1 MSTEQRENTP
11 ADPGPATATTTATA
25 EPTEPTARAAEPP
38 APAAEPAAPDATADA
53 PEKPLIKNRDF
64 QALWSSEAFAAV
76 AKETAEIAYPL
87 LILATT
93 GSALYAGIVGSAQLI
108 TASVM
113 SIPGGTLADRLDR
126 RLLLIGCNL
135 VRVVLLALFG
145 LLIFT
150 DSASMPVIFGIALAS
165 AVCFGISQPAGLAAI
180 KALVPASQLTQAT
193 AQNQIRYFGATMA
206 GPPIGGAL
214 FGVARAFPYL
224 ASAVG
229 FLISTVLLLFVR
241 KPMQI
246 ENKDQTK
253 EKRGTAE
260 GFRFL
265 FKQPILRPLII
276 WIMGS
281 NMAFT
286 HSGIFL
292 ALIATAQTRG
302 ASESFIGATLAMAGV
317 GGLVGSLVAGWVF
330 KKVKPSVIVLC
341 GAWVGP
347 VVAALLAVTPGVI
360 PLGIIVTLVFIR
372 GPIISTLFL
381 SYLAAVAPDKVQGRV
396 LGAVF
401 FMSMSAAPLGVF
413 VVGAVFD
420 LAGSTWV
427 FVTMCLISGVAALP
441 TLSKRIRTLPRP
453 EAVAV

>member
-1 MSTEQRENTP
+1 MS
-11 ADPGPATATTTATA
+11 A
-25 EPTEPTARAAEPP
+25 EPLDRSTTGTSDRVLDAEPP
-38 APAAEPAAPDATADA
+38 PAPPEQDPATKPDAPATSGAPSADEPKA
-53 PEKPLIKNRDF
+53 PESPLIKNRDF
-64 QALWSSEAFAAV
+64 QALWTSEAFAAV

-93 GSALYAGIVGSAQLI
+93 GSPLYAGIVGSAQLI

-113 SIPGGTLADRLDR
+113 SLPGGVLADRLDR
-126 RLLLIGCNL
+126 RLLLIGCN
-135 VRVVLLALFG
+135 VIRVVLLAVFSV
-145 LLIFT
+145 LIFT
-150 DSASMPVIFGIALAS
+150 DSTSMPVIFAIAVSS
-165 AVCFGISQPAGLAAI
+165 AICFGLSQPAGMAAI
-180 KALVPASQLTQAT
+180 KALVPPSQLTQAT
-193 AQNQIRYFGATMA
+193 AQNQIRYFGATVA

-224 ASAVG
+224 AAAVS
-229 FLISTVLLLFVR
+229 FLISTVLLLLVR
-241 KPMQI
+241 KPMQS
-246 ENKDQTK
+246 EPAKGPK

-286 HSGIFL
+286 HSGVFL
-292 ALIATAQTRG
+292 ALIATAQGRG
-302 ASESFIGATLAMAGV
+302 ASESFIGVTLAVAGL
-317 GGLVGSLVAGWVF
+317 GGLFGSFIAGWVF

-341 GAWVGP
+341 GAWIGP
-347 VVAALLAVTPGVI
+347 VVAILLAVTPGVI

-413 VVGAVFD
+413 IVGAVFE

-427 FVTMCLISGVAALP
+427 FITMCVISGVAALP
-441 TLSKRIRTLPRP
+441 TLTKRIRNLPAP

>member
-1 MSTEQRENTP
+1 MSAEPRERDTATQDLVLD
-11 ADPGPATATTTATA
+11 ADPPAVSSGPDPVPPA
-25 EPTEPTARAAEPP
+25 AAES
-38 APAAEPAAPDATADA
+38 ASEEQA
-53 PEKPLIKNRDF
+53 PERPLIKNRDF

-93 GSALYAGIVGSAQLI
+93 GSALYAGVVGSAQLI

-113 SIPGGTLADRLDR
+113 SIPGGTLADRVDR
-126 RLLLIGCNL
+126 RLLLAGCNL
-135 VRVVLLALFG
+135 VRVLLLALFSV
-145 LLIFT
+145 LIFT
-150 DSASMPVIFGIALAS
+150 ENTNMPIIFAIAVTS
-165 AVCFGISQPAGLAAI
+165 AVCFGLSQPAGMAAI
-180 KALVPASQLTQAT
+180 KALVPPSQLTQAT
-193 AQNQIRYFGATMA
+193 AQNQIRYFGATVA

-214 FGVARAFPYL
+214 FAVARAFPYL
-224 ASAVG
+224 AAALS
-229 FLISTVLLLFVR
+229 FLISTALLLLVR
-241 KPMQI
+241 KPMQS
-246 ENKDQTK
+246 EESRAAK
-253 EKRGTAE
+253 EKGGTAE

-286 HSGIFL
+286 HSGVFL
-292 ALIATAQTRG
+292 ALIATAQGRG
-302 ASESFIGATLAMAGV
+302 ASESFIGATLAVAGL
-317 GGLVGSLVAGWVF
+317 GGLFGSLIAGWVF
-330 KKVKPSVIVLC
+330 RKFKPSTIVLY
-341 GAWVGP
+341 GAWIGP
-347 VVAALLAVTPGVI
+347 VVAILLAITPGVV

-401 FMSMSAAPLGVF
+401 FMSMSAAPIGVF
-413 VVGAVFD
+413 LVGLVFD

-427 FVTMCLISGVAALP
+427 FITMCVISGVAALP
-441 TLSKRIRTLPRP
+441 TLTKRIRTLPAP
-453 EAVAV
+453 ETVAV

>member
-1 MSTEQRENTP
+1 MSSTEPRERGTGTQDRVLD
-11 ADPGPATATTTATA
+11 ADPP
-25 EPTEPTARAAEPP
+25 EPMSEPDA
-38 APAAEPAAPDATADA
+38 AAPET
-53 PEKPLIKNRDF
+53 PETPETPLIKNWNF

-93 GSALYAGIVGSAQLI
+93 GSTLFAGIVGSAQLI
-108 TASVM
+108 TASLI
-113 SIPGGTLADRLDR
+113 SIPAGTLADRLDR
-126 RLLLIGCNL
+126 RLLLMGCNL
-135 VRVVLLALFG
+135 VRVVLLALFSV
-145 LLIFT
+145 LIFT
-150 DSASMPVIFGIALAS
+150 DSANMAVIFAIALSS
-165 AVCFGISQPAGLAAI
+165 AVCFGLSQPAGLAAI

-193 AQNQIRYFGATMA
+193 AQNQIRYFGATVA

-224 ASAVG
+224 AAAVS
-229 FLISTVLLLFVR
+229 FLVSSLLLLFVR
-241 KPMQI
+241 KPMQS
-246 ENKDQTK
+246 EQSRSAK
-253 EKRGTAE
+253 EKGGTVE

-286 HSGIFL
+286 HSGVFL
-292 ALIATAQTRG
+292 ALIATAQGRG
-302 ASESFIGATLAMAGV
+302 ASESFIGATLAVAGL
-317 GGLVGSLVAGWVF
+317 GGLFGSLIAGWVF
-330 KKVKPSVIVLC
+330 KKVKPSVIVLY
-341 GAWVGP
+341 GAWIGP
-347 VVAALLAVTPGVI
+347 VVAILLAVTPGVI
-360 PLGIIVTLVFIR
+360 PLGVIVTLVFIR

-401 FMSMSAAPLGVF
+401 FMSMSAAPIGVF
-413 VVGAVFD
+413 LVGAVFD

-427 FVTMCLISGVAALP
+427 FITMCVISGVAALP
-441 TLSKRIRTLPRP
+441 TLTKRIRTLPAP

>member
-1 MSTEQRENTP
+1 MSTEPRERGASTQQLD
-11 ADPGPATATTTATA
+11 ADPPEALPEPGAEASEITAPET
-25 EPTEPTARAAEPP
+25 
-38 APAAEPAAPDATADA
+38 
-53 PEKPLIKNRDF
+53 PEKPLIKNWDF

-93 GSALYAGIVGSAQLI
+93 GSTLYAGAVGSAQLI
-108 TASVM
+108 TASLM

-126 RLLLIGCNL
+126 KLLLMGCNL
-135 VRVVLLALFG
+135 IRVVLLGLFG
-145 LLIFT
+145 VLIFS
-150 DSASMPVIFGIALAS
+150 DNVSMPVIFAIALCS
-165 AVCFGISQPAGLAAI
+165 SVCFGISQPAGMAAI

-193 AQNQIRYFGATMA
+193 AQNQIRYFGATVA

-214 FGVARAFPYL
+214 FVVARAFPYL
-224 ASAVG
+224 AAAVS
-229 FLISTVLLLFVR
+229 FLISTVLLMFVR
-241 KPMQI
+241 KPMQS
-246 ENKDQTK
+246 EASRAAK
-253 EKRGTAE
+253 EKGGTAE

-286 HSGIFL
+286 HSGVFL
-292 ALIATAQTRG
+292 ALIATAQGRG
-302 ASESFIGATLAMAGV
+302 ASESFIGATLAVAGL
-317 GGLVGSLVAGWVF
+317 GGLFGSLIAGWVF
-330 KKVKPSVIVLC
+330 KKFKPSTIVLY
-341 GAWVGP
+341 GAWIGP
-347 VVAALLAVTPGVI
+347 VVAILLAVTPGVI

-401 FMSMSAAPLGVF
+401 FMSMSAAPIGVF
-413 VVGAVFD
+413 LVGLVFD

-427 FVTMCLISGVAALP
+427 FITMCVISGVAALP
-441 TLSKRIRTLPRP
+441 TLTKKIRNLPRP

>member
-1 MSTEQRENTP
+1 MSTEPRERSASTQ
-11 ADPGPATATTTATA
+11 DLVLD
-25 EPTEPTARAAEPP
+25 AEPP
-38 APAAEPAAPDATADA
+38 EAVPEPGTTAPEAAETPQA
-53 PEKPLIKNRDF
+53 PEKPLIRNRDF
-64 QALWSSEAFAAV
+64 QALWTSEAFAAV

-93 GSALYAGIVGSAQLI
+93 GSTLFAGIVGSAQLI
-108 TASVM
+108 TASLI
-113 SIPGGTLADRLDR
+113 SIPAGTLADRLDR
-126 RLLLIGCNL
+126 RLLLMGCNL
-135 VRVVLLALFG
+135 VRVVLLGLFS

-150 DSASMPVIFGIALAS
+150 GNTNMSLIFAIALCS
-165 AVCFGISQPAGLAAI
+165 SICFGLSQPAGLAAI
-180 KALVPASQLTQAT
+180 KALVPPSQLTQAT
-193 AQNQIRYFGATMA
+193 AQNQIRYFGATVA

-224 ASAVG
+224 ASAVS

-241 KPMQI
+241 KPMQS
-246 ENKDQTK
+246 EESRAAK
-253 EKRGTAE
+253 EKGGTAE

-286 HSGIFL
+286 HSGVFL
-292 ALIATAQTRG
+292 ALIATAQGRG
-302 ASESFIGATLAMAGV
+302 ASESFIGATLAVAGF
-317 GGLVGSLVAGWVF
+317 GGLFGSLIAPWVF
-330 KKVKPSVIVLC
+330 KKFKPSVIVLY
-341 GAWVGP
+341 GAWIGP
-347 VVAALLAVTPGVI
+347 VVAILLAVTPGVI
-360 PLGIIVTLVFIR
+360 PLGVIVTLVFIR

-401 FMSMSAAPLGVF
+401 FMSMSAAPIGVF
-413 VVGAVFD
+413 LVGLVFD

-427 FVTMCLISGVAALP
+427 FITMCVISGVAALP
-441 TLSKRIRTLPRP
+441 TLTKRIRNLPAP
-453 EAVAV
+453 ETVAV